1 MIIRTRLEM
10 ETRLDRVAKSMTTF
24 FDNDVSGSSLG
35 FGRIA
40 QDHMD
45 RFRSFLHGH
54 YIESHGFWPPSGF
67 AASFALRRSL
77 YSSMYMDF
85 RALYQYLVDTQ
96 SNFALPSAKPS
107 QSGVW
112 TLQNIRAF
120 DTQSK
125 LETLPH
131 PLPLLPQPVRHS
143 APLGFTIKK
152 RRMEREA
159 RQIALMKS
167 LGDASNRNPDLM
179 KSRLVR
185 SYSQFEKQTVLDGFD
200 PVDPVEGRKV
210 RWILIYAIFQTLASV
225 ISAPKEVTDTD
236 GLSYPLC
243 CQRPKVMPWV
253 VEGDEPAATISVAGR
268 STKSKDDFRN
278 SLQGLDHEPRGDGT
292 MITCQ
297 GNVLS
302 TSFTTFSSLV
312 EVHNAPSAPSSP
324 STTTVSKSSLA
335 PSLLRPS
342 QKLEE
347 SPSDTVTMSKPTL
360 PARRKHVSFQQIVAD
375 GCDNGLSQT
384 IGNRTKTPVAPSA
397 IGQSN
402 DHRSSAKK
410 VINNSSF
417 IRTATSPPPYENPPS
432 PSNRPPSYVAPRNFT
447 PSLLPFSTPSPPS
460 RPESPTLPTLPSTPS
475 SSRDS
480 SRNSAFSRIASN
492 SSISSDGQ
500 HLDHNSTQNSDT
512 ATATAASAP
521 IPVPTPKS
529 VGFPN
534 VNEKRVSKPRER
546 PNISAKRSP
555 SSFPSAPCT
564 TAPSK
569 ALPQLPSTLVLST
582 VAGPEKYLNLPSIT
596 GSGRIGM
603 PKALLGSTSNT
614 SSNTSVNVIREE
626 TETI

>member
-1 MIIRTRLEM
+1 
-10 ETRLDRVAKSMTTF
+10 MTTF
-24 FDNDVSGSSLG
+24 FDHDVSGSSPG

-40 QDHMD
+40 KDHLD

-77 YSSMYMDF
+77 YSSMYIEF

-96 SNFALPSAKPS
+96 SNPALPIAKPS
-107 QSGVW
+107 QSGIS
-112 TLQNIRAF
+112 TLQIIRDF
-120 DTQSK
+120 DTQCK
-125 LETLPH
+125 LDTLPH

-159 RQIALMKS
+159 RQKALMKS

-200 PVDPVEGRKV
+200 PVDPIEGRKV

-243 CQRPKVMPWV
+243 CQRPTVMPWA
-253 VEGDEPAATISVAGR
+253 VEGDECAAVIPVASR
-268 STKSKDDFRN
+268 STESKDDFRN
-278 SLQGLDHEPRGDGT
+278 GLQGLSHEPRGDGT

-297 GNVLS
+297 RNVSL
-302 TSFTTFSSLV
+302 TSFTTSPSQV
-312 EVHNAPSAPSSP
+312 EVHTASSPPSSP
-324 STTTVSKSSLA
+324 STSAASKSSLA

-342 QKLEE
+342 RKVEE
-347 SPSDTVTMSKPTL
+347 SPGDTATISKLTL
-360 PARRKHVSFQQIVAD
+360 PTRHKRVSFQQIVPD
-375 GCDNGLSQT
+375 RCDNRLSQT
-384 IGNRTKTPVAPSA
+384 IGHRTKAPVAPSA
-397 IGQSN
+397 TGQSD
-402 DHRSSAKK
+402 DHRSSAEK
-410 VINNSSF
+410 VINNRLF
-417 IRTATSPPPYENPPS
+417 MRTATSPPPYENPPS

-447 PSLLPFSTPSPPS
+447 PSLLPFTTSSPPS
-460 RPESPTLPTLPSTPS
+460 RPESPTLPSLTSTPS
-475 SSRDS
+475 GSRDS
-480 SRNSAFSRIASN
+480 SRNSEFGCIASN
-492 SSISSDGQ
+492 SSTPSDGK
-500 HLDHNSTQNSDT
+500 HLDHNSTQNSN
-512 ATATAASAP
+512 TATAASAP
-521 IPVPTPKS
+521 IPIPTPKS
-529 VGFPN
+529 AEFPK
-534 VNEKRVSKPRER
+534 VNEKRVLKPRER

-555 SSFPSAPCT
+555 SSFPSAPRT

-569 ALPQLPSTLVLST
+569 ALPQLPSTLALST
-582 VAGPEKYLNLPSIT
+582 VAGPEKYLSLPSVT

-603 PKALLGSTSNT
+603 PKGLLGSTSNT
-614 SSNTSVNVIREE
+614 SSNTSVNVIRAG
-626 TETI
+626 TETRRSD